1 MQYNEISKLL
11 HHGEEESKKA
21 SATIKSCAGAYFS
34 KVDVTTPCLAYPA
47 PSAEAIDA
55 LFSF

>member
-1 MQYNEISKLL
+1 MQYILFLQCPLYGQRKLF
-11 HHGEEESKKA
+11 HHGKEESKKA

-47 PSAEAIDA
+47 PAA
-55 LFSF
+55 